1 MVTPAT
7 TASNVSP
14 PDLRISIALAQARSP
29 FALLMT
35 IFFGSAAMVVCGA
48 AAIAAVLNIQLR
60 LLMDLG
66 NCMASSTK
74 IGDMRLRRAAL
85 TATFVFTFASTS
97 LCLALQRKG
106 KPPKPTPAVIEVLQV
121 ASVRSAGKV

>member
-35 IFFGSAAMVVCGA
+35 IFFGSAAMVACGA

-60 LLMDLG
+60 LLIDFE
-66 NCMASSTK
+66 NCMSFL
-74 IGDMRLRRAAL
+74 D
-85 TATFVFTFASTS
+85 
-97 LCLALQRKG
+97 
-106 KPPKPTPAVIEVLQV
+106 
-121 ASVRSAGKV
+121 